1 MEQMA
6 KIYIPSKSIVRFLV
20 KSKRTLEDFPFEYA
34 ININD
39 EVECQLDNQKV
50 SKLFEW
56 MADRIDKKLI
66 SYYSVATETLNDSY
80 GELAEK

>member
-1 MEQMA
+1 M
-6 KIYIPSKSIVRFLV
+6 SI
-20 KSKRTLEDFPFEYA
+20 
-34 ININD
+34 
-39 EVECQLDNQKV
+39 DNQKV